1 MRAYAYMLAGM
12 MALLQTTIPYGSA
25 IKPGQDGVNK
35 PAMPPSGSPSADGRS
50 QGVSNDGA
58 QQDAARMARIAARER
73 QKKISGDTAKLVK
86 LAIEVNVAIERPA
99 SKQTLPDA
107 IRKTEEIE
115 KLAHDLK
122 NRMSGTV

>member
-1 MRAYAYMLAGM
+1 MRAYMLAGM

-35 PAMPPSGSPSADGRS
+35 PPMPPSGSPSIDGRS
-50 QGVSNDGA
+50 QCVSNVDA
-58 QQDAARMARIAARER
+58 QEQAARMARIAAKER
-73 QKKISGDTAKLVK
+73 QKKIAGDTAKLVK
-86 LAIEVNVAIERPA
+86 LAIEVNAAVERPA
-99 SKQTLPDA
+99 LKQTLPDA

-122 NRMSGTV
+122 SRMSGRV